1 MKTPMLFKNMTFEKF
16 FLLQL
21 SKYVPIKTKVLRAY
35 VPYIS
40 KTFLKYLIRENTNLN
55 NAKNGSF

>member
-1 MKTPMLFKNMTFEKF
+1 MLFKNMTFEKL

-21 SKYVPIKTKVLRAY
+21 SKYVPIKTKILRVY
-35 VPYIS
+35 VSYIS

>member
-1 MKTPMLFKNMTFEKF
+1 MKTPMLFKNMTFEKL

-21 SKYVPIKTKVLRAY
+21 SKYVPIKTKILRVY
-35 VPYIS
+35 VSYIS

>member
-1 MKTPMLFKNMTFEKF
+1 MKTPMLFKNMTFEKL

-21 SKYVPIKTKVLRAY
+21 SKYVPIKTKILRVY
-35 VPYIS
+35 VSYIS

-55 NAKNGSF
+55 SAKNGSF

>member
-21 SKYVPIKTKVLRAY
+21 TKYVPIKTKILRVY

-55 NAKNGSF
+55 SAKNGSF

>member
-1 MKTPMLFKNMTFEKF
+1 MKTPMLFKNMTFEKL

-21 SKYVPIKTKVLRAY
+21 SKYVPIKTKILRVY
-35 VPYIS
+35 VSYIS
-40 KTFLKYLIRENTNLN
+40 KTFLKYLIRENANLN